1 MLTRLNKRLN
11 NFLTDEYG
19 QDLVEYSLMLVLIS
33 AVVIIYLTGLGLN
46 LATLLQKIGAKLDA
60 LSNSM
65 S

>member
-1 MLTRLNKRLN
+1 MFPRLNK
-11 NFLTDEYG
+11 FLSDECG

-33 AVVIIYLTGLGLN
+33 AIVIIYLTGLGLN